1 MRQIGEPPE
10 VDSRMAAL
18 VIEAFTHRGVPTKDA
33 DATTGGGDFLQ
44 RILGLIRGT
53 GFTIAIFSH
62 ETRANALANI
72 MLELGF
78 AAMCGKP
85 LIVVKSK
92 EAKAPSDLTRTDWV
106 AYDPDDEAGFVRKL
120 NQALDTISA
129 VGEYEEGLLDIAL
142 DAHSIDYAVALE
154 RASKSFLLTGRP
166 AILDKAE
173 QVRTRL
179 RTAMAGAP
187 IADLER
193 LKSELSMFIRLGR
206 AAAAA

>member
-1 MRQIGEPPE
+1 
-10 VDSRMAAL
+10 MAAL
-18 VIEAFTHRGVPTKDA
+18 VVDTFTERGIPTKDA

-53 GFTIAIFSH
+53 GFTVAIFSH
-62 ETRANALANI
+62 ETRASVLANS

-92 EAKAPSDLTRTDWV
+92 EAKAPSDLTRTDWS
-106 AYDPDDEAGFVRKL
+106 AYDASGEAGFVRKL
-120 NQALDTISA
+120 NQALDTISD

-142 DAHSIDYAVALE
+142 DAHSIDYGVALE

-166 AILDKAE
+166 DILDKAE
-173 QVRTRL
+173 QIRTRL
-179 RTAMAGAP
+179 KAAMAGAA

-206 AAAAA
+206 AAAPP